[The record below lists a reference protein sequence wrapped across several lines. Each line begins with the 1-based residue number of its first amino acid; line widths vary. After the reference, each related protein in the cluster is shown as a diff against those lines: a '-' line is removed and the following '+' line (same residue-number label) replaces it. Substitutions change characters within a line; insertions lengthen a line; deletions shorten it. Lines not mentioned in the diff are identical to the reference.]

1 MVPQTAGVI
10 WWIRHIFFAAASGFF
25 LLFGVQLLI
34 TAYRL
39 DNPFFFV
46 MTFFSSNLIILI
58 SAAVLFGFIC
68 RMIASRRDPPQD
80 KEDPVQ

>member
-1 MVPQTAGVI
+1 MISGMTNI
-10 WWIRHIFFAAASGFF
+10 FWWIRHLFFAAASCFF
-25 LLFGVQLLI
+25 LLFGIQLLVM
-34 TAYRL
+34 AYRL

-68 RMIASRRDPPQD
+68 RMIASRRETPQNG
-80 KEDPVQ
+80 E